1 MAVVSRPDC
10 GTGVKVPPRPVDTT
24 EMLVLLALLTAGYFA
39 VVIRVRRA
47 AKCRRVS
54 AEPVVLPADDLPP
67 ETAVGWPPVGA
78 AFSAYVD
85 EGFAALDAYLSEGFA
100 T

>member
-1 MAVVSRPDC
+1 MTGS
-10 GTGVKVPPRPVDTT
+10 GVKVRPRAVDTKG
-24 EMLVLLALLTAGYFA
+24 MLVLLTLLTAGYFA
-39 VVIRVRRA
+39 VVIRVRRESRR
-47 AKCRRVS
+47 RRVTA
-54 AEPVVLPADDLPP
+54 AEPIFLPADDLPP

-85 EGFAALDAYLSEGFA
+85 DGFRALDAYLSEGFA

>member
-1 MAVVSRPDC
+1 V
-10 GTGVKVPPRPVDTT
+10 
-24 EMLVLLALLTAGYFA
+24 LVLLTLLTAGYFA

-47 AKCRRVS
+47 GKLRR
-54 AEPVVLPADDLPP
+54 AAQAQPVELPEDDRPP

-78 AFSAYVD
+78 EFSAYVD

-100 T
+100 A